1 MKNFFTACLVLIYSL
16 NAFSQ
21 SAADTWAVKFSDAIV
36 SRYQPNINAMT
47 GKGWEYSNTIILH
60 GMEKVYA
67 NVPNATYL
75 NYIKA
80 YVDAYVNSSGA
91 ISGLSQSLDKIHP
104 GIICLFLYEKT
115 GQAKYKTAATN
126 LRNYLLT
133 GGYPKTPNGGY
144 WHKNTSAYK
153 NVMMADGMYMA
164 HPFLAKYGRL
174 FNDQACL
181 DTAAS
186 QILMLSSKIFVS
198 STNLVKHA
206 WNYDKTTFPW
216 SDPATGVS
224 REVWSR
230 GMGWFVMAV
239 VDVLKYLPATHPKY
253 NALRS
258 LLSNLAI
265 GIKNTQNATTGLW
278 YDVVDKGSSSGNYLE
293 TSGSGMFIYAIK
305 TAVDS
310 GWISSAT
317 YLPVAQNGWTGLKTK
332 IATYTDG
339 KPQIKQFAP
348 AMSVQNDYASYVG
361 IAAVNCPVASGTQ
374 HPHGYAAILMAASVM
389 EFPLVP
395 GFMAPPAGEPIADTK
410 SVSWNAFPNPSNG
423 QLTVTYQSPKEQNTV
438 LTLHNASGL
447 LLQSKQVYLE
457 KGANEIQWD
466 ISAIPNGIYF
476 INISQGGNS
485 PLKIVKE

>member
-1 MKNFFTACLVLIYSL
+1 MKSFFIGCFLLIYSTTI
-16 NAFSQ
+16 FSQ
-21 SAADTWAVKFSDAIV
+21 ASNTWSVKFSDAIV
-36 SRYQPNINAMT
+36 ARYQPTIDKMT
-47 GKGWEYSNTIILH
+47 GKGWEYSNSIILH

-80 YVDAYVNSSGA
+80 YVDAFVSSTGA
-91 ISGLSQSLDKIHP
+91 ITGLAQSLDKIHP
-104 GIICLFLYEKT
+104 GILCLFLYEKT
-115 GQAKYKTAATN
+115 GQTKYKTAATN

-144 WHKNTSAYK
+144 WHKNQAAYK

-164 HPFLAKYGRL
+164 HPFLAKYGRM

-186 QILMLSSKIFVS
+186 QILMLNSKIFVS

-216 SDPATGVS
+216 SDPTTGVS

-230 GMGWFVMAV
+230 GMGWYVMAI
-239 VDVLKYLPATHPKY
+239 VDVLKYLPSTHPKY
-253 NALRS
+253 DALRT

-278 YDVVDKGSSSGNYLE
+278 YDVVDKGTSSGNYLE
-293 TSGSGMFIYAIK
+293 TSGSGMFVYALK
-305 TAVDS
+305 VASDS

-317 YLPVAQNGWTGLKTK
+317 YLPVAQKGWTGLKTK
-332 IATYTDG
+332 ISTYTDG
-339 KPQIKQFAP
+339 KPQINGFAP
-348 AMSVQNDYASYVG
+348 AMSVQNDYASYVA
-361 IAAVNCPVASGTQ
+361 ITPVNCPTASGTQ

-389 EFPLVP
+389 EFPLAP
-395 GFMAPPAGEPIADTK
+395 GFSANPAVAPVSDDNT
-410 SVSWNAFPNPSNG
+410 VSWNAFPNPSSG
-423 QLTVTYQSPKEQNTV
+423 QVTITYQSSKDQSTT
-438 LTLHNASGL
+438 LTLHDAAGM
-447 LLQSKQVYLE
+447 LLQSKRVSLK
-457 KGANEIQWD
+457 KGSNKIVWD
-466 ISAIPNGIYF
+466 ISAEPTGVYF
-476 INISQGGNS
+476 INVNQPGTS
-485 PLKIVKE
+485 PLKVVRE